1 MWPVRSLS
9 EWVSVNRV
17 ALFSAELSDIELN
30 AMIYS
35 LTHAFSIYS
44 NVVLLEIVISLSSL
58 TFSPLIGCNIA

>member
-9 EWVSVNRV
+9 EWVSANRV
-17 ALFSAELSDIELN
+17 ASFSAELSDIELN

-35 LTHAFSIYS
+35 PTHAFSTYS
-44 NVVLLEIVISLSSL
+44 NVALLAIVISLSSL